1 MYKNH
6 QPTKT
11 YDIHPVSITLIQK
24 GHPWV
29 TNDKFSERFQP
40 NDRFI
45 IASNRGRPMAL
56 LLHDPTHKQVRARVW
71 STSGD
76 YPKQMKTFK
85 DDLVARMRAA
95 ISKRVTADYTKDRSH
110 YYLIFGE
117 GDLLPGV
124 FVQYLNGEILVQ
136 FYMEFWTPLKEY
148 LIQMLVEIIN
158 SEMKLNIKLENVW
171 FQQRT
176 NTKEKAISS
185 DPNITSK
192 DIEIEEFGVK
202 YKVSLG
208 KYYDHGI
215 YTDMASIRNKIR
227 TPLTKSRS
235 VLNLFSYTGAFSLFA
250 LKLGVESV
258 CSVDLSEKYIR
269 WLNENIDLNE
279 DLDGNKHESMT
290 KSTQVALKKF
300 KTEERKFDFII
311 TDPPSS
317 SSDGK
322 KRTNALNDY
331 KEFLPQ
337 IYNLLEKGGHTLI
350 FINTHKVTMKKF
362 EDRMKQIMENKSLNF
377 SIIGKYNLSE
387 DCPNKKGFPEGS
399 YLKGMLLKRND

>member
-1 MYKNH
+1 MYKNY

-11 YDIHPVSITLIQK
+11 YEIHPVSIKLIQK

-29 TNDKFSERFQP
+29 TNDKFSEKFQQSDP
-40 NDRFI
+40 FI
-45 IASNRGRPMAL
+45 IASNRGKSLAL

-71 STSGD
+71 SSTGDFQKQIKSFKNDLANRIRTSI
-76 YPKQMKTFK
+76 K
-85 DDLVARMRAA
+85 
-95 ISKRVTADYTKDRSH
+95 KRVSVDYTKDRNH

-117 GDLLPGV
+117 GDLIPGI

-136 FYMEFWTPLKEY
+136 FYMDFWNNYKDY
-148 LIQMLVEIIN
+148 FNQMLTEAIN
-158 SEMKLNIKLENVW
+158 DELKLNIKLESVW

-176 NTKEKAISS
+176 NSKEKAISS
-185 DPNITSK
+185 DKNVLSK
-192 DIEIEEFGVK
+192 DLEVEEFGVN
-202 YKVSLG
+202 YKVILG

-227 TPLTKSRS
+227 TPLTKSKS

-250 LKLGVESV
+250 MKLGVDSV

-269 WLNENIDLNE
+269 WLNENIALND
-279 DLDGNKHESMT
+279 DLDEKKHESMIT
-290 KSTQVALKKF
+290 STQSALRKF
-300 KTEERKFDFII
+300 KIEERKFDFII
-311 TDPPSS
+311 SDPPSS

-337 IYNLLEKGGHTLI
+337 IYHLLERGGHTLI

-362 EDRMKQIMENKSLNF
+362 EDRMKQIMENKNLNF
-377 SIIGKYNLSE
+377 SIIGKYNLAE

-399 YLKGMLLKRND
+399 YLKGMLLKKND